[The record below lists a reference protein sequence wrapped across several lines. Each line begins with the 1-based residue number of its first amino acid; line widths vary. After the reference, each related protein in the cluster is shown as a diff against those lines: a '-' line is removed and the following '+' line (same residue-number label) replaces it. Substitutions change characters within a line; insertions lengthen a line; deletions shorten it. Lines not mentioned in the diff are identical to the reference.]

1 MKQTTVHTI
10 SDLSLS
16 GGKRSRLELLSNAT
30 GVIAALAMDQ
40 RKSLR
45 RMIGRAAGC
54 EPERISDERLAE
66 FKSAVTQTLTRETSA
81 VLLDPEY
88 GLQAARQRAKNCGLM
103 LAYEMD
109 GYDNPRPHR
118 MLALMPH
125 FSVRRLAAMG
135 AQGIKI
141 LLHYAPE
148 DDAPANEEKRALIER
163 IGAECS
169 DVEVP
174 FFLEPVVYDAAG
186 LDPRSL
192 EFARKKPRWV
202 IETIAEFSKPVYKV
216 DVLKVEFPVIATY
229 VEGSAVYIGQ
239 RAYGMQEALEHFQA
253 ADAAAGLPYIY
264 LSAGVSSPEFLESLR
279 LALRAGARFSGV
291 LCGRANW
298 QGGVPVYARSATEFD
313 APALHAWLEN
323 AGLANIRA
331 INELLRSATPWHSW
345 FRIPQA

>member
-1 MKQTTVHTI
+1 M
-10 SDLSLS
+10 SDPALS
-16 GGKRSRLELLSNAT
+16 GGKRRRLESLSNES

-45 RMIGRAAGC
+45 RMIAQAAGC

-66 FKSAVTQTLTRETSA
+66 FKSAVTQILTHETSA

-88 GLQAARQRAKNCGLM
+88 GLTAADERAQDCGLM

-109 GYDNPRPHR
+109 GYENPRPHR

-125 FSVRRLAAMG
+125 LSVRRLVEMG

-148 DDAPANEEKRALIER
+148 EEGPANEEKCALIER
-163 IGAECS
+163 IGSECS
-169 DVEVP
+169 DLDVP
-174 FFLEPVVYDAAG
+174 FFLEPVVYDAGG
-186 LDPRSL
+186 LDPRSR

-202 IETIAEFSKPVYKV
+202 IETIAEFSRPVYKV
-216 DVLKVEFPVIATY
+216 DVLKVEFPVIACY
-229 VEGSAVYIGQ
+229 VEGSAVYNGE

-253 ADAAAGLPYIY
+253 ADAGARLPYIY

-279 LALRAGARFSGV
+279 LALCAGARFSGV

-298 QGGVPVYARSATEFD
+298 QAGVPVYARSATVFD
-313 APALHAWLEN
+313 AAGLQEWLED

-331 INELLRSATPWHSW
+331 INDLLRSATPWRHW
-345 FRIPQA
+345 FATGEA